1 MPLPNT
7 FLIGTQKSGSTS
19 LYDWVSQHP
28 EVCADLG
35 LKDFSFFVKDRYY
48 EKGLSYLSNMI
59 LDIYD
64 NEKIVLHGSVQYIYY
79 KKGLERLKNNF
90 PEGKFILILRNPV
103 ERLFSSF
110 TSCTKMQIENEKNI
124 LVASIDKRNERL
136 SSSDYDIRSQL
147 TYIDHGLYAK
157 QLELFL
163 SFFNREQLFV
173 CFYEDMRN
181 NPTKLIKDLY
191 SFLNINTNFIPKF
204 DVLNKTGIGLRSLF
218 LQKILFRN
226 ISLQSSIRRFFINK
240 IVNPFFPLNKR
251 HKLKWRIKEWNSI
264 KNENSEL
271 KDSISHKEKEKLL
284 TYFISDIEK
293 LEQILQINLDHWKK
307 VN

>member
-28 EVCADLG
+28 DVCGDLG
-35 LKDFSFFVKDRYY
+35 LKDISFFVKDKYY
-48 EKGLSYLSNMI
+48 EKGLNYLSEMFLN
-59 LDIYD
+59 LYD
-64 NEKIVLHGSVQYIYY
+64 KEKIIFHASVEYIYY

-90 PEGKFILILRNPV
+90 PEGKFVLILRNPV
-103 ERLFSSF
+103 ERLISSF
-110 TSCTKMQIENEKNI
+110 TSCTKMKIENEKDI
-124 LVASIDKRNERL
+124 LVASVDKRNERL
-136 SSSDYDIRSQL
+136 HSLDYDIRSQL

-157 QLELFL
+157 QLELFF

-173 CFYEDMRN
+173 CFYEDMQN

-191 SFLNINTNFIPKF
+191 SFLNIDANFIPKF

-218 LQKILFRN
+218 LQRILFRN
-226 ISLQSSIRRFFINK
+226 ISSQSSIRRFFINK

-251 HKLKWRIKEWNSI
+251 HKLKWKIKEWNSI
-264 KNENSEL
+264 KHKDVEL
-271 KDSISHKEKEKLL
+271 KTNISHKEKKELL
-284 TYFISDIEK
+284 TYFIKDIER
-293 LEQILQINLDHWKK
+293 LEQMLKINLDHWKK